1 MSDERGKVGMFEV
14 FWKNLGTKEFLVFDD
29 KGRAAFRPGQDMWI
43 LRVLEDIPCFL
54 DKAWHA
60 IFSHS
65 SIEF

>member
-1 MSDERGKVGMFEV
+1 MSDERGKIGMFEV
-14 FWKNLGTKEFLVFDD
+14 FGQNLGTKEFLVFDD
-29 KGRAAFRPGQDMWI
+29 KGGSILWPGENMWI
-43 LRVLEDIPCFL
+43 LRILKDIPCFL